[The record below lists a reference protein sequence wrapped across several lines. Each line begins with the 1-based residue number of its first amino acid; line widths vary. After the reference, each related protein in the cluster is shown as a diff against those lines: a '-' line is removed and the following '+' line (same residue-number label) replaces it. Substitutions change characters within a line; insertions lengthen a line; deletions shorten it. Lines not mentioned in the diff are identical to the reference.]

1 MRECPNAKIMSHHP
15 VNLALRFFLEL
26 AAIAAMA
33 YGSWTA
39 SEGILRVLLA
49 VGVPMVAA
57 AAWGTFRVPDDPGK
71 PPVQV
76 PGWVRLLLEVVFFGT
91 AVVLLSAEQS
101 TMALLFGVVV
111 ALHYLVSYDRIIWL
125 LTKR

>member
-1 MRECPNAKIMSHHP
+1 MSNHP

-26 AAIAAMA
+26 
-33 YGSWTA
+33 
-39 SEGILRVLLA
+39 
-49 VGVPMVAA
+49 A

-91 AVVLLSAEQS
+91 AVMLLSVEQS
-101 TMALLFGVVV
+101 TMAFLFGVVV
-111 ALHYLVSYDRIIWL
+111 ALHYVASYDRIIWL
-125 LTKR
+125 LAER